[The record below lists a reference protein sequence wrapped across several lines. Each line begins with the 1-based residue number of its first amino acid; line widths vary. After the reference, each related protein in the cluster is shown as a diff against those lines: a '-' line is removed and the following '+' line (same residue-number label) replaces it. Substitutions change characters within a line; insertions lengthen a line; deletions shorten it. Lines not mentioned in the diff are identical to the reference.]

1 MAKFP
6 EIFRDKNI
14 RSNFLSLSG
23 VQAINFIIPLII
35 YPILIRKLGI
45 EKFGLVAFAQTF
57 ITYFVIINEYGFG
70 ITGTKSISASRD
82 NRQKLSEISSSIFG
96 AKALLALGTFLPYL
110 SIIYLVPFF
119 NSESAL
125 YLWSYVLVVGQIFL
139 PYWFFQG
146 VERMQYQTFFSLAS
160 RLLYLIAIIFL
171 VREESDYVFV
181 IFYLGI
187 SNFISGLFSLHIM
200 RSRFGIGIGQFRMR
214 EILRTLRSGGQ
225 IFVSNFATFV
235 STNSYIT
242 VLGFFVDNLTLG
254 YYAIAEKLFIAMR
267 AVAVVLYQAV
277 FPRVCMLA
285 MESKEKLIRFLR
297 GFVRGALVVFIP
309 LTAGVFLLSDHVV
322 FLFAGAY
329 SPEAILY
336 LRILCFV
343 PLFASLNIPACQ
355 TLLAYDHHRDYLVVS
370 LIGAGLSLLSN
381 LLFLSLWSATGT
393 AIATLTTEMI
403 IAIMFYFSLVVI
415 RKQYAILSIFNFKI
429 DLQ

>member
-1 MAKFP
+1 LAKFP

-70 ITGTKSISASRD
+70 ITGTKSISSARD
-82 NRQKLSEISSSIFG
+82 NRQKLSVISSSIFG
-96 AKALLALGTFLPYL
+96 AKALLALGTLLPYL
-110 SIIYLVPFF
+110 LIIYLVPFF
-119 NSESAL
+119 SSESAL
-125 YLWSYVLVVGQIFL
+125 YLWSYALVVGQIFL

-146 VERMQYQTFFSLAS
+146 VEKMQYQTFFSLAS
-160 RLLYLIAIIFL
+160 RLLYLIAIILL
-171 VREESDYVFV
+171 VRGEGDYIYV
-181 IFYLGI
+181 IFYLGV
-187 SNFISGLFSLHIM
+187 SNFISGLFSLLIM
-200 RSRFGIGIGQFRMR
+200 KVGFGIEFWKLRFD
-214 EILRTLRSGGQ
+214 ETVNILKSGSQ

-242 VLGFFVDNLTLG
+242 VLGFFVDSLTLG

-297 GFVRGALVVFIP
+297 GFVRGALVLLLP
-309 LTAGVFLLSDHVV
+309 LTAGVF
-322 FLFAGAY
+322 AGEYIAQ
-329 SPEAILY
+329 SSFY
-336 LRILCFV
+336 LRILCFA
-343 PLFASLNIPACQ
+343 PLFAGLNIPACQ
-355 TLLAYDHHRDYLVVS
+355 VLLALDYNRDYMIVS
-370 LIGAGLSLLSN
+370 IIGAVISILVN
-381 LLFLSLWSATGT
+381 LLMINIWSATGT
-393 AIATLTTEMI
+393 AIAALTNDLL
-403 IAIMFYFSLVVI
+403 IALLFNLTVAHKKSFSSFF
-415 RKQYAILSIFNFKI
+415 SIFRLSAINR
-429 DLQ
+429 